1 MLLKSLLKFNT
12 KSTQPQIKLF
22 KKVLITKSKDKNGGK
37 VGRNS
42 NLKVDR
48 ILKKKGN
55 FDNISRFD
63 AIKLY
68 STLTECQ

>member
-48 ILKKKGN
+48 I
-55 FDNISRFD
+55 
-63 AIKLY
+63 
-68 STLTECQ
+68 